1 MIQRTIAIQNQLG
14 LHARASMKLINAA
27 SRFQSH
33 ITITYDN
40 KTVDA
45 KDIMQVMELT
55 APNHAT
61 ITLTTE
67 GDDEEAAMTA
77 ILALVGNKFDEEE

>member
-1 MIQRTIAIQNQLG
+1 
-14 LHARASMKLINAA
+14 MKLINAA